1 VRDHQQAVDHLR
13 RSDPVIESI
22 IDRVGPCLLGHPT
35 DRGGPAPDHYGALVR
50 SIVGQ
55 QVSVHAARSMV
66 GRLQERFGGRT
77 PTPAQILADDPEA
90 LRAAAG
96 LSRSKA
102 AFLRDLAAAVESGS
116 LVLEELDH
124 LSDEEVAEQLTQV
137 RGIGQ
142 WTVDMFLIFHLGRP
156 DVLPVGDLGLRRAA
170 LLAYRLRKLPEPPR
184 LQRLARP
191 WRPWR
196 SVATWY
202 LWASLRVQP
211 A

>member
-1 VRDHQQAVDHLR
+1 MD
-13 RSDPVIESI
+13 SI
-22 IDRVGPCLLGHPT
+22 IDRVGPCLLGHQT

-55 QVSVHAARSMV
+55 QVSVAAARSMLA
-66 GRLQERFGGRT
+66 RLHDRFGGRT
-77 PTPAQILADDPEA
+77 PSPGQILADDPEE

-102 AFLRDLAAAVESGS
+102 RFLRDLAEAVDSGT
-116 LVLEELDH
+116 LVLEELDE
-124 LSDEEVAEQLTQV
+124 LPDEDVAERLIQV

-170 LLAYRLRKLPEPPR
+170 RAGLRPAQAAGAPAPDCGWPAPGAPGARWPPGTSGPR
-184 LQRLARP
+184 CVSSPRSRSRP
-191 WRPWR
+191 
-196 SVATWY
+196 
-202 LWASLRVQP
+202 
-211 A
+211 